1 MLVLLL
7 LSLSISQ
14 GLPDP
19 EECSRFCPQ
28 ELRATVFDTLMVR
41 KITFIRKTLEAA
53 IDGLE
58 ELEQK
63 TADVPDSMKEKLG
76 INSEDGDD
84 DTTEEMKSFLM
95 EQLDSILIS
104 DLRAW
109 NMVTDTYQVQS
120 VLSFLVKTK
129 A

>member
-1 MLVLLL
+1 
-7 LSLSISQ
+7 
-14 GLPDP
+14 
-19 EECSRFCPQ
+19 
-28 ELRATVFDTLMVR
+28 MVR

-109 NMVTDTYQVQS
+109 DMVTDTYQVQS